1 MANSVWFIGHWGS
14 KTITS
19 SDWASAGFTA
29 SSVTWSAENGWSV
42 PESVFTTDQLIWLSG
57 DAGFLL
63 GQSGA
68 RGTPSPGPDLD
79 NYELSAYA
87 YFLKARDLYNRI
99 LGVIDEAGGLPGG
112 DTVPWGSITGK
123 PTSFPPAAHTHTQ
136 GDISGLESLLADMNT
151 VLDTKADGESV
162 NTALNSFTTVLNTK
176 ASTTALTDAVNTI
189 NISLN
194 GKATP
199 SDIST
204 AVSGLLGG
212 VGGAG
217 NTLKKLYDLIVA
229 FTGVVPPLVFS
240 ESTGWPTRSATTQP
254 VFWIGGD
261 APEDKPTGMVDNDV
275 WIPTTGDNVD
285 LGPVVEAFQLIAGT
299 ANTIP
304 YFSATNVFSNLV
316 IKTAMSGT
324 ALDTNVL
331 TELAVKTY
339 VLAQIALVT
348 TNGTLTGATL
358 TNPTETV
365 YDDGNSGASKTLA
378 ALSSG
383 SMRKVTLTANTALTI
398 PAPVGGK
405 SLLVAVHTGAG
416 SFTASWASASGAIRW
431 PSGAAPVITTTAS
444 RVDYIT
450 FVSHDG
456 VNWYGSYA
464 QNYTV

>member
-1 MANSVWFIGHWGS
+1 MANSVWFIGHWGT

-19 SDWASAGFTA
+19 EDWASAGFTA

-42 PESVFTTDQLIWLSG
+42 PESVFSTDQLIYLSG
-57 DAGFLL
+57 DIGFLL

-79 NYELSAYA
+79 NYELSAYV

-112 DTVPWGSITGK
+112 DTVPWGSISGK
-123 PTSFPPAAHTHTQ
+123 PTTFPPAAHTHTQ
-136 GDISGLESLLADMNT
+136 SEISGLTETLTAIASSLDGKASSTAVVTALDNLNT
-151 VLDTKADGESV
+151 LISAKADSSTV
-162 NTALNSFTTVLNTK
+162 STAIDNL
-176 ASTTALTDAVNTI
+176 TTAI
-189 NISLN
+189 NL
-194 GKATP
+194 KATP
-199 SDIST
+199 SDITT
-204 AVSGLLGG
+204 ATNNLLGG

-217 NTLKKLYDLIVA
+217 NTLKKLYDLILA
-229 FTGVVPPLVFS
+229 FTGVVPPLKFS
-240 ESTGWPTRSATTQP
+240 ETTGWPTRISTDQV
-254 VFWIGGD
+254 VFWVGGD
-261 APEDKPTGMVDNDV
+261 APEDKPTGMADYDV

-285 LGPVVEAFQLIAGT
+285 LGIVLEAFQLIAGT

-331 TELAVKTY
+331 TELAIKTF
-339 VLAQIALVT
+339 VLAQIATVT

-365 YDDGNSGASKTLA
+365 FDDGNSGTSKTLQ
-378 ALSSG
+378 ALSNG
-383 SMRKVTLTANTALTI
+383 TIRKVTLTNNTTLTV
-398 PAPVGGK
+398 PAPVAGK
-405 SLLVAVHTGAG
+405 SLILFIHTGAG
-416 SFTASWASASGAIRW
+416 GFTCALASASGNIRW
-431 PSGAAPVITTTAS
+431 PNGATYVATTTAS
-444 RVDYIT
+444 RIDVVT

-456 VNWYGSYA
+456 TNWYASYA
-464 QNYTV
+464 TNYTP

>member
-1 MANSVWFIGHWGS
+1 MANSVWFIGHWGT

-19 SDWASAGFTA
+19 EDWASAGFTA

-42 PESVFTTDQLIWLSG
+42 PESVFSTDQLIYLSG
-57 DAGFLL
+57 DIGFLL

-79 NYELSAYA
+79 NYELSAYV

-112 DTVPWGSITGK
+112 DTVPWGSISGK
-123 PTSFPPAAHTHTQ
+123 PTTFPPAAHTHTQ
-136 GDISGLESLLADMNT
+136 GNIDGLVDALESIN
-151 VLDTKADGESV
+151 
-162 NTALNSFTTVLNTK
+162 NSLVSK
-176 ASTTALTDAVNTI
+176 ASASAVTTAISDLTTIVNGKASSSALTSAVD
-189 NISLN
+189 SLTTAI
-194 GKATP
+194 GLKATP

-204 AVSGLLGG
+204 AISGLLGG
-212 VGGAG
+212 VGSGG
-217 NTLKKLYDLIVA
+217 NTLKKLYDLILA
-229 FTGVVPPLVFS
+229 FTGVVPPLKFS
-240 ESTGWPTRSATTQP
+240 ETTGWPTRISTDQV
-254 VFWIGGD
+254 VFWVGGD
-261 APEDKPTGMVDNDV
+261 APEDKPTGMADYDV

-285 LGPVVEAFQLIAGT
+285 LGVVLEAFQLIAGT

-331 TELAVKTY
+331 TELAIKTF
-339 VLAQIALVT
+339 VLAQIATVT

-365 YDDGNSGASKTLA
+365 FDDGNSGASKTLQ
-378 ALSSG
+378 ALSNG
-383 SMRKVTLTANTALTI
+383 SQRKITLTANTTLTL
-398 PAPVGGK
+398 PAPVAGK
-405 SLLVAVHTGAG
+405 SLLIAVYTGAG
-416 SFTASWASASGAIRW
+416 SFTCAWASASGAVRW
-431 PSGAAPVITTTAS
+431 PNGATYVATTTAS
-444 RVDYIT
+444 RIDVVT

-464 QNYTV
+464 QNYTP